1 MSRRLG
7 KPLFSGSF
15 RILAIALGTM
25 SVLVAS
31 AGAREQSKPVDRPQ
45 TKIAFGPGQ
54 SARQA
59 TIKKWSSARFRFR
72 SDERRSSFRCRVDR
86 RPWHRCSSPVRIR
99 VRPGKHRFLV
109 RARDR
114 DGNLDRKAAW
124 RSWRAKRWEPHI
136 RTARRY
142 ARRRA
147 GPVSVAVDVGWRTR
161 GYRPSLTAPT
171 ASTIKVMLMVAYL
184 RRKGVRHRSLT
195 GSEKNL
201 LGRMIRVSDNGAATA
216 VRDLDGARSII
227 RLARRAG
234 MEDFDYSPIWG
245 ICRTSARDQASFMR
259 RIRQFIP
266 KRHERFALGQLGHI
280 SSRQSWG
287 IGKLP
292 LTGWKVRFKGGW
304 GISDGGY
311 GGVVNHQVVQLTH
324 GKWKIGVAALT
335 MGNPNTEYG
344 AVTLKGVFSR
354 LLGGL
359 PH

>member
-15 RILAIALGTM
+15 RILALSLGTV

-136 RTARRY
+136 RAARRY

-147 GPVSVAVDVGWRTR
+147 GPVSIAVDVGWRTR

-184 RRKGVRHRSLT
+184 RRRGVRHRSLT

-201 LGRMIRVSDNGAATA
+201 LGRMIHVSDNGAATA
-216 VRDLDGARSII
+216 VRDIDGAGSIK

-234 MEDFDYSPIWG
+234 MKDFEYSSIWG
-245 ICRTSARDQASFMR
+245 ICRTSARDQAAFMR
-259 RIRQFIP
+259 RIQDFIP

-280 SSRQSWG
+280 SHEQSWG
-287 IGKLP
+287 IGEMRLK
-292 LTGWKVRFKGGW
+292 GWKLRFKGGW
-304 GISDGGY
+304 GISDGRH
-311 GGVVNHQVVQLTH
+311 GGVVNHQVAQLSH
-324 GKWKIGVAALT
+324 GKWKIGVAVLT
-335 MGNPNTEYG
+335 QGNPYTEFG
-344 AVTLKGVFSR
+344 TETLKGVFRR
-354 LLGGL
+354 LLRGL
-359 PH
+359 PS